1 MAKRPHRATDNDL
14 VDRFALGRVT
24 GHANSLVDM
33 KRSSRDDFAAFNG
46 DSSLLDTGYSQQLV
60 VTEPSA
66 RALKI
71 LTDSNPITWCD
82 FDLFSLVKIKPGRA

>member
-1 MAKRPHRATDNDL
+1 MAEGPHWATDNDL

-33 KRSSRDDFAAFNG
+33 KRSSRNDLATFNG
-46 DSSLLDTGYSQQLV
+46 DSSLVDTSHRQQLV
-60 VTEPSA
+60 VAKPAA

-71 LTDSNPITWCD
+71 LTDSDPITWCD

>member
-1 MAKRPHRATDNDL
+1 L

-33 KRSSRDDFAAFNG
+33 KRSSRNDFATFDG
-46 DSSLLDTGYSQQLV
+46 DSSLLDPGHRQQLV
-60 VTEPSA
+60 VAEPSA

-71 LTDSNPITWCD
+71 LTDSNPIAWCD
-82 FDLFSLVKIKPGRA
+82 FDLLPLVKVKLGRA

>member
-1 MAKRPHRATDNDL
+1 MAEGPHWATDNDL

-33 KRSSRDDFAAFNG
+33 KPSSRNDLATFNG
-46 DSSLLDTGYSQQLV
+46 DSSLLDTGHRQQLV
-60 VTEPSA
+60 VAKLSA